1 MSYLDKQD
9 GVLAQMKEAAKQKQ
23 GCPTSNHDKEP
34 EQSSEDMK
42 DYWYKRYMNVLWEN
56 EQLKKE
62 LMELKVSRIDVI
74 GQNGNTGLHY
84 DDTN

>member
-1 MSYLDKQD
+1 MTDMRDYP
-9 GVLAQMKEAAKQKQ
+9 EAYQEA
-23 GCPTSNHDKEP
+23 P
-34 EQSSEDMK
+34 EDMK

-56 EQLKKE
+56 EKLKKE

-74 GQNGNTGLHY
+74 GQNGNEGTHY

>member
-1 MSYLDKQD
+1 MS
-9 GVLAQMKEAAKQKQ
+9 
-23 GCPTSNHDKEP
+23 CPTSNHDKEP
-34 EQSSEDMK
+34 EDMK
-42 DYWYKRYMNVLWEN
+42 DYWYKRYMNILWEN

>member
-1 MSYLDKQD
+1 MSMHEIADKIERT
-9 GVLAQMKEAAKQKQ
+9 AS
-23 GCPTSNHDKEP
+23 CPTSNHDKEP
-34 EQSSEDMK
+34 EDMK

-56 EQLKKE
+56 EKLKKE

-74 GQNGNTGLHY
+74 GQNGNEGTHY